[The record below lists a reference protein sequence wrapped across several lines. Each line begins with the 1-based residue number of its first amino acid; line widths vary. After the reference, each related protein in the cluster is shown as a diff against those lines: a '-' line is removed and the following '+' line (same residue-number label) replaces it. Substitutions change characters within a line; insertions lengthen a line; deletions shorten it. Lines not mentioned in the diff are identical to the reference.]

1 MAGAASRSNVTNVK
15 PVPALPK
22 VDPVKEPMPR
32 EFGVDDLLK
41 LAIQEDEF
49 LGKKAFSELQLGDPG
64 PHFGSFH
71 FDRRIRSG
79 RYRGYRY
86 DELLTLPAYVAHV
99 YQAGSRPG
107 MEAIKA
113 YYNFAMKHQI
123 AVSAGTNA

>member
-1 MAGAASRSNVTNVK
+1 MAGQAAQADTTAVRPETA
-15 PVPALPK
+15 PPPPPK
-22 VDPVKEPMPR
+22 EAMPR
-32 EFGVDDLLK
+32 EFGTDDLLK

-49 LGKKAFSELQLGDPG
+49 LGKKAFRDAPLGDPG
-64 PHFGSFH
+64 PNFGSYL

-86 DELLTLPAYVAHV
+86 DELWTMPAYIAHV
-99 YQAGSRPG
+99 YQAGYKPG

-123 AVSAGTNA
+123 AVSAGQNA